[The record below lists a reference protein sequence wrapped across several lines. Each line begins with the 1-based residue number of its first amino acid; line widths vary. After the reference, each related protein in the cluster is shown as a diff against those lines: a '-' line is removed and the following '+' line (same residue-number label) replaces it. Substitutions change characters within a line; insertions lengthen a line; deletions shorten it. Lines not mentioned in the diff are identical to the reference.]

1 MNNSPVNASEGSTA
15 PLNGSTGYNG
25 STVPWLTNYTAH
37 TNYANDPYYLNRP
50 NDAYL
55 GNLGTNNTIQYGYA
69 RNGRYPN
76 PYGINYQT
84 MNGPQYYADMRYM
97 GNYQNGGFRSNY
109 EWLNDS
115 RIGSLTPW
123 VGPYITNGYDVDLH
137 EANRNNHGAYYY
149 NR

>member
-1 MNNSPVNASEGSTA
+1 M
-15 PLNGSTGYNG
+15 
-25 STVPWLTNYTAH
+25 
-37 TNYANDPYYLNRP
+37 NRP

-76 PYGINYQT
+76 PFGINYQT

-115 RIGSLTPW
+115 RIGSLSPW

-137 EANRNNHGAYYY
+137 EANGNNHGAYYY